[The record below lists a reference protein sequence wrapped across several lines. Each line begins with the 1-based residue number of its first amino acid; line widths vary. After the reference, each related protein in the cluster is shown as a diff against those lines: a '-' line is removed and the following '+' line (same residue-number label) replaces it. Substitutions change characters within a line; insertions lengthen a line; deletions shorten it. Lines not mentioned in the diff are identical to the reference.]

1 MRLPIALVLSSLAVL
16 QAAPVRQL
24 ALEETIDLALK
35 RNSLLKLARL
45 KAREN
50 QAKTV
55 TARANYFPQLSNET
69 NYWKMLEQQGV
80 SIPTGALGVFP
91 ELGPLPQSPLRV
103 VQGNLSLL
111 FTTTT
116 LGQPLT
122 QLIKIRQGHR
132 IAGLDTAIAE
142 ADVKR
147 AETEVALRAEE
158 AFFGLLIARA
168 ERRAAQLQISFAEE
182 RLREAREAVETGKAL
197 AVASIGARAGWLE
210 SRHALLA
217 LDNRISDITV
227 ELCDLTGLPLESV
240 IEPVAPATEAA
251 DTPAVEEFLKTAFAS
266 SAEARS
272 AGYQVEKAR
281 RGVTAA
287 RAEYIPEISAF
298 GQHIWQNGVP
308 FLARN
313 NGIVGMKMTWSLVD
327 WGKRHGVVEE
337 RQALLEQAEENLR
350 RVKNRLQVDVE
361 KAYRKLERSR
371 EMTAVAR
378 EALELRRESAR
389 LASDQLDAGIVT
401 ASKAREAEAALA
413 KAEADALAAG
423 LGARLARAELDRAA
437 GIMPR

>member
-1 MRLPIALVLSSLAVL
+1 MKLRIALVALSLAAL
-16 QAAPVRQL
+16 EAAPARRL
-24 ALEETIDLALK
+24 TLEETVDLALK
-35 RNSLLKLARL
+35 QNSLLKLARL

-50 QAKTV
+50 RARTV
-55 TARANYFPQLSNET
+55 TARSNYFPQLST
-69 NYWKMLEQQGV
+69 DANYWQVLEKQGV
-80 SIPTGALGVFP
+80 TIPTGVLGVFP
-91 ELGPLPQSPLRV
+91 DLGPLPQSPIRV
-103 VQGNLSLL
+103 EQGGISLL

-147 AETEVALRAEE
+147 AETEVALRAQE
-158 AFFGLLIARA
+158 AYFGLLIAQA
-168 ERRAAQLQISFAEE
+168 ERRAAQLQVAFAQE
-182 RLREAREAVETGKAL
+182 RMREAREAVETGKAL

-210 SRHALLA
+210 ARHALLA
-217 LDNRISDITV
+217 VDNRISDINL
-227 ELCDLTGLPLESV
+227 ELCDLAGLPLETF
-240 IEPVAPATEAA
+240 IEPVAPALDAAEA
-251 DTPAVEEFLKTAFAS
+251 PAIEEFVKTAFES

-272 AGYQVEKAR
+272 AGYLVEKAR

-287 RAEYIPEISAF
+287 RADYIPEIGAF
-298 GQHIWQNGVP
+298 GQHVWQNGVP
-308 FLARN
+308 LLARN
-313 NGIVGMKMTWSLVD
+313 NGIVGLKMSWNVVD
-327 WGKRHGVVEE
+327 WGKRRGVVDE
-337 RQALLEQAEENLR
+337 RRALLEQAEENLR

-371 EMTAVAR
+371 EMTVVAR

-389 LASDQLDAGIVT
+389 LAADQLDVGVVT

-413 KAEADALAAG
+413 KAEADLLAAG

>member
-1 MRLPIALVLSSLAVL
+1 MRLRIAVVLLSLTVL
-16 QAAPVRQL
+16 EAAPVRRL
-24 ALEETIDLALK
+24 TLEETVDLAL
-35 RNSLLKLARL
+35 RQNSLLKLARL

-50 QAKTV
+50 QARTV
-55 TARANYFPQLSNET
+55 TARANYFPQLST
-69 NYWKMLEQQGV
+69 DANYWKTLEKQGV
-80 SIPTGALGVFP
+80 TIPTGVLGVFP
-91 ELGPLPQSPLRV
+91 DLGPLPQSPIRV
-103 VQGNLSLL
+103 EQGGISLL

-147 AETEVALRAEE
+147 AETEVALRAQE
-158 AFFGLLIARA
+158 AYFGLLIAQA
-168 ERRAAQLQISFAEE
+168 ERRAAQLQVAFAGE

-210 SRHALLA
+210 ARHALLA
-217 LDNRISDITV
+217 VDNRISDINL
-227 ELCDLTGLPLESV
+227 ELCDLAGLPLETA
-240 IEPVAPATEAA
+240 IEPVAPAL
-251 DTPAVEEFLKTAFAS
+251 DAVEAPSIEEMVRTAIDS
-266 SAEARS
+266 SAEAR
-272 AGYQVEKAR
+272 AARFQVEKAR
-281 RGVTAA
+281 RGVVAA
-287 RAEYIPEISAF
+287 RADYIPEIGAF
-298 GQHIWQNGVP
+298 GQHVWQNGVP
-308 FLARN
+308 LLARN
-313 NGIVGMKMTWSLVD
+313 HGIGGLKMSWNGVD
-327 WGKRHGVVEE
+327 WGKRRGVGEE
-337 RQALLEQAEENLR
+337 RRALLEQAEENLR

-389 LASDQLDAGIVT
+389 LAADQLDVGVVT

-413 KAEADALAAG
+413 KAEADLLAAG